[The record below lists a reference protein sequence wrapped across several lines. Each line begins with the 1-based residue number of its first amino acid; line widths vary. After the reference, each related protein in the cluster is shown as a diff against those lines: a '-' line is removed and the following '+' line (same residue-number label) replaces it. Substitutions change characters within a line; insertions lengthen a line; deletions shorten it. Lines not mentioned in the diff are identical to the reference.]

1 MRSDNP
7 MIVPNEGLGVA
18 VVWHGGVT
26 FNVHVLH
33 DASLVGMTAVVG
45 EEVDV
50 FTAYGAA
57 HDHPTVHEAYRNI
70 LEWFNAQE
78 QEMREEDDDA

>member
-1 MRSDNP
+1 MRSEHP
-7 MIVPNEGLGVA
+7 IIVPNEGLGVA

-50 FTAYGAA
+50 FTSYGY
-57 HDHPTVHEAYRNI
+57 HFERPTISEAYSEI
-70 LEWFNAQE
+70 LEWFDGKE
-78 QEMREEDDDA
+78 QKMREEDDDA